1 MSTETAA
8 MMGKAPCSRILQVGE
23 MSIWR
28 QNHTESR
35 VKDTCCFLQ
44 DVCFPPCLGITSW
57 NCIVT
62 YWVLS
67 WLVSSCW
74 ICRGTTR
81 MLCFST
87 RLRPTRSESIV
98 TRHFLGILRL
108 ESEFKGNI
116 GGIPSHSITWLQDV
130 AKGCSLGMQPTFFG
144 SLWWSQV
151 VHPKGT
157 YVITLCMPRVSSV
170 WEWTHWRV
178 GEVSLRTQPD
188 FYLEFSWPV
197 HVQVLWFARSPNS
210 MRSGTSFSGHYWE
223 CIEDQCV
230 SICKTLDSFSTLYC
244 HQLWDWLNRNAG
256 SIFERVWESL
266 EDIYVSLPEW
276 LYVLVISQGS
286 QTSFAS

>member
-1 MSTETAA
+1 MSYPPLSGPYPSKTEKDLFLFFSNSSYCEFSSVHVDRNGSKDGEGPLFQNFPGWWDVNLKTKPHRIT
-8 MMGKAPCSRILQVGE
+8 GKRHMLLPAG
-23 MSIWR
+23 
-28 QNHTESR
+28 
-35 VKDTCCFLQ
+35 F
-44 DVCFPPCLGITSW
+44 PCLGIISW
-57 NCIVT
+57 NCIGT

-87 RLRPTRSESIV
+87 RLRPTRSESTV

-130 AKGCSLGMQPTFFG
+130 AKGCSLGMQPTIVRKPLMKPG
-144 SLWWSQV
+144 CSSEGYVCDYL
-151 VHPKGT
+151 VHA
-157 YVITLCMPRVSSV
+157 PRVQCV

-188 FYLEFSWPV
+188 LYLEFSWPV

-210 MRSGTSFSGHYWE
+210 MRSGTSFSGHYGE

-230 SICKTLDSFSTLYC
+230 SICKTLDSF
-244 HQLWDWLNRNAG
+244 
-256 SIFERVWESL
+256 
-266 EDIYVSLPEW
+266 
-276 LYVLVISQGS
+276 
-286 QTSFAS
+286 

>member
-1 MSTETAA
+1 
-8 MMGKAPCSRILQVGE
+8 
-23 MSIWR
+23 
-28 QNHTESR
+28 
-35 VKDTCCFLQ
+35 
-44 DVCFPPCLGITSW
+44 
-57 NCIVT
+57 
-62 YWVLS
+62 
-67 WLVSSCW
+67 
-74 ICRGTTR
+74 

-276 LYVLVISQGS
+276 LCVLLFHKALKPALPRKNIKIPWDYLKARKKSNGGLSYVRGWSLILSFVVIMTAWDCWLRGL
-286 QTSFAS
+286 AA